1 MGALDAETRSSIPDV
16 CAAKSDD
23 ARLQMLYPQRRQSL
37 CGIVSIGIRRD
48 WRRDSNLR
56 IWESD
61 PLHSLS
67 HKRGFDA
74 VRWSPAKKVSPATST
89 EMRKFECCKE
99 VHAGCITLARD

>member
-1 MGALDAETRSSIPDV
+1 VR
-16 CAAKSDD
+16 
-23 ARLQMLYPQRRQSL
+23 
-37 CGIVSIGIRRD
+37 IVSIGIRRD

-74 VRWSPAKKVSPATST
+74 VHWSPAKKVSPATST